1 MSSSTIRKFFEQEE
15 NNSYKL
21 ESVQEDLNSEYP
33 STKGQ
38 LTTKRKSKMTQSGD
52 FETNENKE
60 EEEFS
65 ESKFINLDNSENN
78 NKEIPKKD

>member
-38 LTTKRKSKMTQSGD
+38 LTTKKKSKISQSGD
-52 FETNENKE
+52 FKTN
-60 EEEFS
+60 
-65 ESKFINLDNSENN
+65 
-78 NKEIPKKD
+78 